1 MKEALPKTIYL
12 KDYQPPL
19 YQVEQTQLTIKLFEG
34 YCEVHNHMIIRKNA
48 NVSSS
53 KNHALVL
60 DGQEIA
66 LESVVLDEKKLTSKD
81 YSVDEEQLV
90 LHAVPERFELKIIGR
105 IKPEDNTALEGLYT
119 SGSMYC
125 TQCEAEGFRRITY
138 YIDRPDNMALFTTRI
153 EANRNKYPVLLSNG
167 NLIESGELVQ
177 GRHFATWHDPFPKP
191 CYLFAMV
198 AGKLLEKT
206 DTFITASG
214 REILL
219 KILVEPHN
227 IDKCD
232 FAMAS
237 LKRAMKWD
245 EVTYGREYDLELFH
259 IVAVDAFNMGA
270 MENKSLNI
278 FNSSCVLAKPEITT
292 DSTFERIDSII
303 AHEYFHN
310 WSGNRVTCRDW
321 FQLSLKEG
329 FTVFRDAQYTEDT
342 YSKIVKR
349 IDDAV
354 IMRTLQ
360 FAEDAGPM
368 AHPIRPDA
376 FIEISNF
383 YTITVYEKGAEVVR
397 MIRNILGS
405 EMFRK
410 GSDLY
415 FDRHDG
421 QAVTTED
428 FIKAMEDASG
438 LDLSLFS
445 RWYHQAGTPELHIKD
460 EYDEDLKRYRLF
472 VRQSCPETPG
482 QKIKQPFHI
491 PLALGLLNQRGE
503 EVRLHPSKM
512 TQQAFNETTHVINVT
527 KIEET
532 FEFEKLDEKP
542 LPSLLRDFSAPVKV
556 YYSYTDAS
564 LLRLMSQDSDS
575 FNRWDASQRLGRYFI
590 FRISEEQ
597 SIEPL
602 FIDYIDA
609 LSCVIADKSLD
620 LAAKAYI
627 LTAPSLSYL
636 LNSVEKFNVLAIHGA
651 RVIFEKRI
659 AEALKSQFYRLFS
672 DLNIQEPYQPIQ
684 PQMAQRRLKGTVL
697 RYLTKTSDCHQALSL
712 AQTLFYETDNMT
724 DQTYGLLA
732 ILDSSDLS
740 LKEKVLKEFY
750 SQWQYEDLV
759 ILDWFRLQCSH
770 PDVGNLDRVQHLLA
784 HAQFDMKNPNKV
796 RSVIGAFANNM
807 AQFHQEDGSGYA
819 FLAQKV
825 CDLDKINPQIASRMV
840 NPLTQA
846 HRYGDDQA
854 KAMVK
859 QLEYIKSS
867 GKLSS
872 DLFEVVTK
880 ALEFPYSK

>member
-1 MKEALPKTIYL
+1 MKEALPKTVYL
-12 KDYQPPL
+12 KDYRPPL
-19 YQVEQTQLTIKLFEG
+19 YKVEKIHLTIKIYEG
-34 YCEVHNHMIIRKNA
+34 YCEVHNHMLIRKNA
-48 NVSSS
+48 NASPS
-53 KNHALVL
+53 KNNILVL
-60 DGQEIA
+60 DGQEII
-66 LESVVLDEKKLTSKD
+66 LDTVVLDEKKIAPED
-81 YSVDEEQLV
+81 YQVDEGQLV
-90 LHAVPERFELKIIGR
+90 LHSVPELFELEIIGR
-105 IKPEDNTALEGLYT
+105 IKPEENTALEGLYT

-153 EANRNKYPVLLSNG
+153 EADKDKYPILLSNG
-167 NLIESGELVQ
+167 NLTESGELDH

-206 DTFITASG
+206 DIFVTASG
-214 REILL
+214 REVHL

-237 LKRAMKWD
+237 LKRAMRWD

-292 DSTFERIDSII
+292 DSAFERIDSII

-342 YSKIVKR
+342 YSKTVKR

-383 YTITVYEKGAEVVR
+383 YTLTVYEKGAEVVR

-405 EMFRK
+405 KMFRK

-428 FIKAMEDASG
+428 FVKAMEDASG
-438 LDLSLFS
+438 IDLSLFS
-445 RWYHQAGTPELHIKD
+445 RWYHQAGTPELHIQD
-460 EYDEDLKRYRLF
+460 EYDENLKRYRLF
-472 VRQSCPETPG
+472 VKQSCPETPG
-482 QKIKQPFHI
+482 QKIKDPFHI
-491 PLALGLLNQRGE
+491 PLALGLLNQKGQ
-503 EVRLHPSKM
+503 EVKLQPSETTK
-512 TQQAFNETTHVINVT
+512 QAFNQATHVINVT
-527 KIEET
+527 KVEET
-532 FEFEKLDEKP
+532 FEFEEVDEKP

-556 YYSYTDAS
+556 HYPYTEAS
-564 LLRLMSQDSDS
+564 LIRLMAQDSDS

-590 FRISEEQ
+590 FGLSEGQ

-602 FIDYIDA
+602 FVDYIDA
-609 LSCVIADKSLD
+609 LTGVIEDGSLD
-620 LAAKAYI
+620 WAAKAYI
-627 LTAPSLSYL
+627 LTVPSLSYL
-636 LNSVEKFNVLAIHGA
+636 LNSVEKFNVLEVHDA
-651 RVIFEKRI
+651 REIFEKRI
-659 AEALKSQFYRLFS
+659 AKALQTKFYQLFS
-672 DLNIQEPYQPIQ
+672 ELNTQEPYQPIQ
-684 PQMAQRRLKGTVL
+684 LQMAQRKLKGRVL
-697 RYLTKTSDCHQALSL
+697 RYLTKTADCQALSL

-732 ILDSSDLS
+732 IMDSSDLS

-750 SQWQYEDLV
+750 SQWQHEDLV
-759 ILDWFRLQCSH
+759 VLDWFRLQCSH
-770 PDVGNLDRVQHLLA
+770 PDVGSLDRVQQLLA

-807 AQFHQEDGSGYA
+807 AQFHRKDGAGYT
-819 FLAQKV
+819 FLAQTV

-840 NPLTQA
+840 SPLTQA
-846 HRYGDDQA
+846 HRYEDHQA

-872 DLFEVVTK
+872 DVFEIVTK
-880 ALEFPYSK
+880 ALAFHYK